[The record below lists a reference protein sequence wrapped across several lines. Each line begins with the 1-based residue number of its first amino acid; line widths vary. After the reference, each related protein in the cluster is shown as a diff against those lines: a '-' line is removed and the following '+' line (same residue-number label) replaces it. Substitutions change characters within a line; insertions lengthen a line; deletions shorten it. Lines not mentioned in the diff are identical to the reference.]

1 MEFARMARMIDRLMR
16 KSGSDWPKTAA
27 VPDGKR
33 IYAIGDIHGR
43 ADMLD
48 ELLYDIEKEAGSLD
62 AAQLVFLGD
71 YVDRGDDSRGV
82 IERLIRIAAEHEDA
96 VFLKGNHEELMLD
109 FLEEPEDLGHW
120 LDWGGEET
128 LESYGIHTVGQPKE
142 ALAEQWF
149 ALAPKTHFDFL
160 KSLKLHHV
168 EGDFLFVHA
177 GLRPGAP
184 LEEQTDAD
192 MLWIRKRFHNA
203 SPEERPDFVVV
214 HGHTPTAKP
223 VDAGWRIGVDTG
235 AVYGGMLTAV
245 VLEGTERRFLSVAD

>member
-1 MEFARMARMIDRLMR
+1 MARMIDRLLR
-16 KSGSDWPKTAA
+16 KSGSNWPETAA

-48 ELLYDIEKEAGSLD
+48 ELLYDIEKDAGSLD
-62 AAQLVFLGD
+62 AAQLIFLGD

-82 IERLIRIAAEHEDA
+82 IERLIKLQTEHEDA
-96 VFLKGNHEELMLD
+96 VFLKGNHEELLLD

-128 LESYGIHTVGQPKE
+128 LESYGISTVGQPKPT
-142 ALAEQWF
+142 LAEQWF
-149 ALAPKTHFDFL
+149 ALAPKSHFEFL
-160 KSLKLHHV
+160 NALKIRHV

-184 LEEQTDAD
+184 LEDQTDAD

-203 SPEERPDFVVV
+203 SADERPDYVVV
-214 HGHTPTAKP
+214 HGHTPTNKP

-235 AVYGGMLTAV
+235 AVYGGLLTAV
-245 VLEGTERRFLSVAD
+245 VLEGTTRRFLSVAD

>member
-1 MEFARMARMIDRLMR
+1 MARMIDRLLR
-16 KSGSDWPKTAA
+16 KSGSNWPETAA

-33 IYAIGDIHGR
+33 IYAIGDVHGR

-48 ELLYDIEKEAGSLD
+48 ELLYDIEKDAGSLD
-62 AAQLVFLGD
+62 AAQLIFLGD

-82 IERLIRIAAEHEDA
+82 IERLIKLQSEHDDA
-96 VFLKGNHEELMLD
+96 VFLKGNHEELLLD

-128 LESYGIHTVGQPKE
+128 LESYGISTVGQPKPT
-142 ALAEQWF
+142 LAEQWF
-149 ALAPKTHFDFL
+149 ALAPKSHFEFL
-160 KSLKLHHV
+160 NSLKIHHI

-184 LEEQTDAD
+184 LDDQTEAD

-203 SPEERPDFVVV
+203 SADERPDYVVV
-214 HGHTPTAKP
+214 HGHTPTNKP

-235 AVYGGMLTAV
+235 AVYGGLLTAV
-245 VLEGTERRFLSVAD
+245 VLEGKTRRFLSVAD

>member
-1 MEFARMARMIDRLMR
+1 MARMIDRLLR
-16 KSGSDWPKTAA
+16 KSGSNWPETAA

-33 IYAIGDIHGR
+33 IYAIGDVHGR

-48 ELLYDIEKEAGSLD
+48 ELLYDIEKDAGSLD
-62 AAQLVFLGD
+62 AAQLIFLGD

-82 IERLIRIAAEHEDA
+82 IERLIKIQSEHEDA
-96 VFLKGNHEELMLD
+96 VFLKGNHEELLLD

-128 LESYGIHTVGQPKE
+128 LESYGISTVGQPKPT
-142 ALAEQWF
+142 LAEQWF
-149 ALAPKTHFDFL
+149 ALAPKSHFDFL
-160 KSLKLHHV
+160 TSLKIRHI

-177 GLRPGAP
+177 GLRPGAS
-184 LEEQTDAD
+184 LDDQTDAD

-203 SPEERPDFVVV
+203 SADERPDYVVV
-214 HGHTPTAKP
+214 HGHTPTNKP

-235 AVYGGMLTAV
+235 AVYGGLLTAV
-245 VLEGTERRFLSVAD
+245 VLEGTTRRFLSVAD